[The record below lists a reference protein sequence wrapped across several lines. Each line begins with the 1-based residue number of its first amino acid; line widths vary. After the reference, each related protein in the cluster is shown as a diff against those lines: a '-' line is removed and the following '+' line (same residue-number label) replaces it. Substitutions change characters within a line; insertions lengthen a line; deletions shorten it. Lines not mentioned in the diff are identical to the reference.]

1 MPKQDAR
8 YGYHPWIA
16 LISLVGAGFILLAY
30 VLWSAYQDVWAEARS
45 VASSQ
50 AELLEARFDATLRRV
65 ESTLDDMAV
74 RVPAEAFR
82 PGSVERFRPA
92 IEAELERA
100 RHAFPEVF
108 GFRIIDA
115 DGGLLYRSGGGEYAN
130 LADRAYFRMLKDNGA
145 AGLVFSEVISSRIT
159 GRPTLA
165 AARAIRSADGRFIGV
180 VSAAIDLAYF
190 EALFKSVRLGE
201 SGALVIRRSDLQ
213 TLVVRHPPAPDEV
226 NRALDGA
233 HPG

>member
-82 PGSVERFRPA
+82 PGSGIDRGPA
-92 IEAELERA
+92 NHEDRLA
-100 RHAFPEVF
+100 RRQGGAQP
-108 GFRIIDA
+108 GLDRI
-115 DGGLLYRSGGGEYAN
+115 
-130 LADRAYFRMLKDNGA
+130 
-145 AGLVFSEVISSRIT
+145 
-159 GRPTLA
+159 
-165 AARAIRSADGRFIGV
+165 
-180 VSAAIDLAYF
+180 
-190 EALFKSVRLGE
+190 
-201 SGALVIRRSDLQ
+201 
-213 TLVVRHPPAPDEV
+213 HPPATRPQLQIVTPRHDEGIDRHHIHRFV
-226 NRALDGA
+226 GQAADDPPR
-233 HPG
+233 

>member
-115 DGGLLYRSGGGEYAN
+115 DGWLLYRSGGG
-130 LADRAYFRMLKDNGA
+130 R
-145 AGLVFSEVISSRIT
+145 SEH
-159 GRPTLA
+159 L
-165 AARAIRSADGRFIGV
+165 
-180 VSAAIDLAYF
+180 
-190 EALFKSVRLGE
+190 
-201 SGALVIRRSDLQ
+201 
-213 TLVVRHPPAPDEV
+213 
-226 NRALDGA
+226 
-233 HPG
+233 